1 MISQLT
7 LRIVIGK
14 KEHCIRKCG
23 DKKSRLKQRLWTCET
38 SVNTGDLCSASRF
51 YVFTAMT
58 FSFLKFRFIL
68 LKRIVNKQKN
78 TVGLYWEVYFRKTKW
93 IIKILVKETL
103 NPAYWE
109 RLNQITQT
117 LLRSFLFFFFAI
129 FLPAKNKA
137 LTFIQTKVYIF
148 SIRKKMTKSVL

>member
-1 MISQLT
+1 MISKLT
-7 LRIVIGK
+7 LRIIIGK

-38 SVNTGDLCSASRF
+38 SVNTVRVGFMSLRRWPSPFWSSDLYYWKESW
-51 YVFTAMT
+51 T
-58 FSFLKFRFIL
+58 
-68 LKRIVNKQKN
+68 NKKN

-117 LLRSFLFFFFAI
+117 LLRSFLFFVFAI

-137 LTFIQTKVYIF
+137 LTFIQTKVYIY

>member
-109 RLNQITQT
+109 RLNHTYVVTQ
-117 LLRSFLFFFFAI
+117 FFFFAI

>member
-14 KEHCIRKCG
+14 KEHCIRQCG

-109 RLNQITQT
+109 RLNHTHVVTQ
-117 LLRSFLFFFFAI
+117 FFFFAI

>member
-1 MISQLT
+1 MWRQKIETEAKVMNVRNLS
-7 LRIVIGK
+7 
-14 KEHCIRKCG
+14 EH
-23 DKKSRLKQRLWTCET
+23 
-38 SVNTGDLCSASRF
+38 SASRF

-68 LKRIVNKQKN
+68 LKRIANKQKN

-109 RLNQITQT
+109 RLNEITQT
-117 LLRSFLFFFFAI
+117 LLRSFLFFVFAI
-129 FLPAKNKA
+129 FLPAKNKEIDFYSNQGLYLQYQKENDQECTVRNSA
-137 LTFIQTKVYIF
+137 L
-148 SIRKKMTKSVL
+148 KSLGRWNEEGMGGS

>member
-1 MISQLT
+1 MISELT

-38 SVNTGDLCSASRF
+38 SVNTGDLCSASWF
-51 YVFTAMT
+51 SVVTVMT

-68 LKRIVNKQKN
+68 LKRIVNKQKKYSRIILGSIFPKNKMNYWNIGKRN
-78 TVGLYWEVYFRKTKW
+78 TEPSVLRKIESNHTN
-93 IIKILVKETL
+93 VV
-103 NPAYWE
+103 
-109 RLNQITQT
+109 TQ
-117 LLRSFLFFFFAI
+117 FFFFFAI

>member
-38 SVNTGDLCSASRF
+38 SVNTGDSCSASWF
-51 YVFTAMT
+51 SVVTAMT

-68 LKRIVNKQKN
+68 LKRIVNKQKKYSRIILGSIFPKNKMNYWNIGKRN
-78 TVGLYWEVYFRKTKW
+78 TEPSVLRKIESNHTN
-93 IIKILVKETL
+93 VVTH
-103 NPAYWE
+103 
-109 RLNQITQT
+109 
-117 LLRSFLFFFFAI
+117 FFFFFAI

>member
-109 RLNQITQT
+109 RLNHTNVVTQ
-117 LLRSFLFFFFAI
+117 FFFFFAI

>member
-1 MISQLT
+1 MISKLT
-7 LRIVIGK
+7 LHIIIGK

-38 SVNTGDLCSASRF
+38 SVNTVRVGFMSLRRWPPPFWSSDLYYWKESR
-51 YVFTAMT
+51 T
-58 FSFLKFRFIL
+58 
-68 LKRIVNKQKN
+68 NKKIQWDYI
-78 TVGLYWEVYFRKTKW
+78 YWEVYFRKTKW

-117 LLRSFLFFFFAI
+117 LLRSFFFFAI

-137 LTFIQTKVYIF
+137 LTFIQTKVYIY